1 MDKMSSS
8 LSSYIKAHA
17 PLPLFKVAAILVLFL
32 ATTTMDASANQVSPT
47 PTSTPTSSTTT
58 HPSQVSTEAGEHR
71 KSNSVPP
78 VLSMPSQV
86 SPFLFGT
93 GLELTSTTDP
103 FITDDNVGNL
113 MQQMHITIIRMPTR
127 IGANTNPQ
135 IPIETEMAAARKIR
149 DLGAVPLVN
158 LRGPADPNVLSDD
171 LLMVNGLN
179 EIFGH
184 RPVFYELGNESD
196 LGGFDKVAYTSKWN
210 VVIPAL
216 KQAALNGKFIGPVN
230 FQYNDDYLR
239 YFLQN
244 ANPRPDAVSWHEYTC
259 DTSGVF
265 TNPPD
270 SGSTCIAKLDRWN
283 VHFND
288 AHIAMHDVLGGTTE
302 VPIIISEYNYDPHIP
317 ALNNDSQFITEWTS
331 KAIEILAKNHIFAAL
346 QHSVLSLTPLISNGQ
361 LSIQATVLKS
371 EYEKLLRRGGGF
383 SFEDGTTDGWQAESS
398 QATVQN
404 STTIARDGIHSL
416 QVNLTDPSA
425 KPAISVS
432 GSAIANLNV
441 FPHLTAQVYGPAAG
455 TATVTARLF
464 VQDCFGRLLYS
475 QPVTL
480 TTASWN
486 LLRFNLPPTPAQ
498 ARKLGIQFTS
508 TDTTVSTVYVD
519 AISWI

>member
-8 LSSYIKAHA
+8 LSAYVKSHT
-17 PLPLFKVAAILVLFL
+17 LLQLFKVAAIFVLFL
-32 ATTTMDASANQVSPT
+32 ATTAMDASANQVNTT
-47 PTSTPTSSTTT
+47 PTSTPSSTTT

-71 KSNSVPP
+71 KTNSAPP

-113 MQQMHITIIRMPTR
+113 MQQAHITIIRMPTR

-135 IPIETEMAAARKIR
+135 IPIETEMEAARKIR
-149 DLGAVPLVN
+149 TLGAVPLVN

-196 LGGFDKVAYTSKWN
+196 LSGFDKVAYTSKWN
-210 VVIPAL
+210 TVIPAL
-216 KQAALNGKFIGPVN
+216 EQAALNGKFIGPVN

-244 ANPRPDAVSWHEYTC
+244 ANPHPDAVSWHEYTC

-270 SGSTCIAKLDRWN
+270 PTSTCIAKLDRWN
-283 VHFND
+283 IHFND

-317 ALNNDSQFITEWTS
+317 AFNNDSQFITEWTS
-331 KAIEILAKNHIFAAL
+331 KAIEILAKNRIFAAL

-371 EYEKLLRRGGGF
+371 EYEKLLKRGGGF
-383 SFEDGTTDGWQAESS
+383 SFEDGATDGWQAESA
-398 QATVQN
+398 QDTVQN
-404 STTIARDGIHSL
+404 STTVARDGIHSL
-416 QVNLTDPSA
+416 QVDLTDPGT

-432 GSAIANLNV
+432 GSAITNLNA
-441 FPHLTAQVYGPAAG
+441 FPHLTAQVYGPASG
-455 TATVTARLF
+455 TATVTAQLF

-480 TTASWN
+480 TAASWN
-486 LLRFNLPPTPAQ
+486 LLRFTVPPTPAQ
-498 ARKLGIQFTS
+498 VRKLGIQFTS
-508 TDTTVSTVYVD
+508 TDATASTVYVD